1 MKEIEYKFLVDHDA
15 WESIEK
21 PEPEEIIQAYIART
35 YRATVRVRTKG
46 KKAYITL
53 KSKTVGRTR
62 SEFEY
67 EVPVDEAHEMMAL
80 FTERSLRKFRYHI
93 PHKGRTWEVD
103 VFQDKLSGLIIAE
116 LEVGSEDETF
126 DLPAWVIRDVSDDPQ
141 YFNSVL
147 IEKC

>member
-1 MKEIEYKFLVDHDA
+1 MKEIEYKFLVDHEV
-15 WESIEK
+15 WEQCEK

-35 YRATVRVRTKG
+35 ETATIRVRTKG
-46 KKAYITL
+46 TKAYVTL

-67 EVPVDEAHEMMAL
+67 EIPLEEACEMMSL
-80 FTERSLRKFRYHI
+80 FTDRSLRKYRYTLEF
-93 PHKGRTWEVD
+93 KGRFWEVD
-103 VFQDKLSGLIIAE
+103 VFKDSLEGLIIAE
-116 LEVGSEDETF
+116 LEVESEEESF
-126 DLPAWVIRDVSDDPQ
+126 DLPEWVTVDVSDDPQ